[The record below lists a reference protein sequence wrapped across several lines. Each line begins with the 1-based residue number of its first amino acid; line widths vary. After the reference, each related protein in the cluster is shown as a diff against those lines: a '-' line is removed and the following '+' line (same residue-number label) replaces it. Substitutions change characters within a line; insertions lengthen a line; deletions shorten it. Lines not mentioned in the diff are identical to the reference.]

1 MDFKSP
7 GTPGWEQGGEPFE
20 RRMDWK
26 NERVRMEDRIL
37 DALMA
42 MNREFGELKTAVTTL
57 KESWDSAKVQ
67 ERLLTLESS
76 VQRQADACA
85 VVQRAKAEA
94 DRERAKDEKEEKK
107 RPKTALWVIGTSLVT
122 NLLMYLLTKFLLKN

>member
-1 MDFKSP
+1 
-7 GTPGWEQGGEPFE
+7 
-20 RRMDWK
+20 
-26 NERVRMEDRIL
+26 MEDRIL